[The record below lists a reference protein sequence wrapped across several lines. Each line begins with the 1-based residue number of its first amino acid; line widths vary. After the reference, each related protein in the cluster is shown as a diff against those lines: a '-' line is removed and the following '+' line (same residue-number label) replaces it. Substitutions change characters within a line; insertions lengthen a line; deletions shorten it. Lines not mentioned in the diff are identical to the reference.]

1 MLVLVV
7 ACRASVG
14 LIYLY
19 LTSSPYFLVLISY
32 SYVLYVQNPWTES
45 LVSKLMNRGKIVE
58 LAAKTRYSDEL
69 AVEMRRYGE
78 LIAKSELEIARMVPR
93 SVLKARNKSRN
104 HKKSLRSGYMTPK
117 IPKTQYDVW

>member
-1 MLVLVV
+1 ML
-7 ACRASVG
+7 
-14 LIYLY
+14 
-19 LTSSPYFLVLISY
+19 
-32 SYVLYVQNPWTES
+32 
-45 LVSKLMNRGKIVE
+45 KRGKIVE

-69 AVEMRRYGE
+69 AVEMRQASV
-78 LIAKSELEIARMVPR
+78 LAAKSELEIARMVPR